1 MSDQSAIVKV
11 QTVNWMKVMKATN
24 TDHTLYL
31 VGRVENFPHT
41 LLVADSETKE
51 QIFFC
56 EKHNFAYRNR
66 DRCADCVTQALDV
79 ENEASVTAC
88 DTPKNRAN

>member
-1 MSDQSAIVKV
+1 MSDMGIVRV
-11 QTVNWMKVMKATN
+11 QTANWMRVMHATN

-41 LLVADSETKE
+41 LLVADEETKE

-66 DRCADCVTQALDV
+66 DRCADCVTQALD
-79 ENEASVTAC
+79 EEPEASVTGC
-88 DTPKNRAN
+88 DTPEIERN